1 MKIEIINGSLL
12 SSQGQWESVNCIQ
25 ISNGIIN
32 HISRDDTP
40 SSLKFSADV
49 QIDAQGCLILP
60 GLIDLNVSLREPGYA
75 VKGSIASE
83 TAAAAAGGVTTLC
96 CTPETDP
103 INDSEAV
110 TKLIKDLS
118 HKSNKCQVLPLGA
131 LTKGLKGEQLA
142 EYSAIKR
149 AGCIALSNAYH
160 PIKNLAITKRCF
172 EYAKT
177 HALSVFINP
186 IEASL
191 HEGVMHDNHVSTTV
205 GLQGIPSLAETI
217 AVAQLIQLADL
228 TGAHL
233 HLSQLSAADSVLQV
247 KTAKE
252 RGTKVTADV
261 AIHHLLYTDEQ
272 VENFNSVFHCMPPLR
287 SESDRLALLEGVK
300 SGIIDAITSAHQPHE
315 AAAKQ
320 MPFAET
326 EPGMSNIEL
335 LLPMAITLSD
345 HHNLPFNNFVT
356 AMTTNSANILN
367 LTTPTIS
374 EGSAANLCIF
384 DPAKIWTLNAKELL
398 SKGKNSPAINQ
409 QLKGKV
415 KATIY
420 EGSISYSE
428 TQLT

>member
-1 MKIEIINGSLL
+1 MKIEITNGNLL
-12 SSQGQWESVNCIQ
+12 TPHGEWESFNHIQ
-25 ISNGIIN
+25 ISDGVIS
-32 HISRDDTP
+32 HICQGDSPSDTD
-40 SSLKFSADV
+40 FTAEV
-49 QIDAQGCLILP
+49 QIDAKGCYVLP
-60 GLIDLNVSLREPGYA
+60 GLIDLSASLREPGYS

-83 TAAAAAGGVTTLC
+83 TAAAAAGGITTLC

-118 HKSNKCQVLPLGA
+118 QKSNKCQVFPLGA
-131 LTKGLKGEQLA
+131 LTKGMKGEQLS
-142 EYSAIKR
+142 EYAALKQ

-177 HALSVFINP
+177 HDLSVFINP

-191 HEGVMHDNHVSTTV
+191 HEGVMHDNHVSTTI
-205 GLQGIPSLAETI
+205 GLQGISSLSETI
-217 AVAQLIQLADL
+217 AVSQLIQLAEVS
-228 TGAHL
+228 GAHL
-233 HLSQLSAADSVLQV
+233 HLSQLSAADSVLQI

-252 RGTKVTADV
+252 RGINVTADV

-272 VENFNSVFHCMPPLR
+272 VENFNSVFHCMPPIR

-300 SGIIDAITSAHQPHE
+300 SGTIDAITSAHQPHE

-320 MPFAET
+320 MPFGET

-335 LLPMAITLSD
+335 LLPMAVELND
-345 HHNLPFNNFVT
+345 LHNLPFNRFIA
-356 AMTTNSANILN
+356 AMTTKSANILN
-367 LTTPTIS
+367 LKRPEIS
-374 EGSAANLCIF
+374 EGYAANLCIF
-384 DPAKIWTLNAKELL
+384 DPTKIWSLKAEDLL
-398 SKGKNSPAINQ
+398 SKGKNSPFIGQ

-415 KATIY
+415 KNTIY
-420 EGSISYSE
+420 EGMITFSDD
-428 TQLT
+428 